1 HLLLSATDIFFIGL
15 LRSAPF
21 CSPHPLPPHTYTLSL
36 HDALPILQRD
46 EFGRELQRIQGNVVT
61 HTDYD
66 PMGRLARQH
75 AIHRQQKN
83 ELINREYQYDPF
95 GNPSSFK
102 DGSWEVRYV
111 YDMVDKLKR
120 TEGDLNEH
128 FVFDPAG
135 NLRGQHKSETGKTT
149 RGNRLHTQ
157 GDRKFDCD
165 ARGNLI
171 RET

>member
-1 HLLLSATDIFFIGL
+1 TRLPYTTLF
-15 LRSAPF
+15 RS
-21 CSPHPLPPHTYTLSL
+21 
-36 HDALPILQRD
+36 
-46 EFGRELQRIQGNVVT
+46 T

-95 GNPSSFK
+95 GNLSSFK

-120 TEGDLNEH
+120 TEGDLNEY

-135 NLRGQHKSETGKTT
+135 NLLGQQQDEAGKTA
-149 RGNRLHTQ
+149 RGNRLQMQ
-157 GDRKFDCD
+157 GDRKF
-165 ARGNLI
+165 
-171 RET
+171 